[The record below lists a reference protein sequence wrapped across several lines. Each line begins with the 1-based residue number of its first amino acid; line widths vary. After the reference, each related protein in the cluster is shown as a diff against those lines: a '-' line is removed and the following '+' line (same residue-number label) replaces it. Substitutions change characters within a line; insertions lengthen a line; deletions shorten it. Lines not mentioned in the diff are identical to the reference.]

1 MSYQLNP
8 PPPVELTREMA
19 QDLRDLD
26 ESDDRSPAAYVLRNG
41 HPTWVVVSCEGVIAN
56 VPESII
62 EPDERG
68 GFRAIYV

>member
-1 MSYQLNP
+1 MSPLNP

-26 ESDDRSPAAYVLRNG
+26 AADDRSPAAYVLRNG

-56 VPESII
+56 VPEAII
-62 EPDERG
+62 ESDGRG